1 MNNELRIASQSAVV
15 LGDILYLQL
24 TKSKYTPNQ
33 IAQILENKKCTKVC
47 FNGSKRMYSLH
58 KMLGKEDWKDA
69 N

>member
-1 MNNELRIASQSAVV
+1 MNYDLKFAEQSSVV

-58 KMLGKEDWKDA
+58 KMKGKEDWKDV